1 MTDLERAT
9 EALTRVGVAAQRL
22 GIDTQWLQAATK
34 HLGDAPA
41 RYLRTWLDTETPGL
55 ALRCES
61 SVALARRPGGVRFVE
76 VDSDGRVYELAVGT
90 RRFADDRALI
100 ELVPAPALDGIERI
114 LDLIGRGRCDALG
127 RIDKPLDS
135 PRPASAARESL
146 WTVSLVEVAGEDLPM
161 SAAKLGAHAHRLGV
175 PPPHTALLQQVHVAL
190 GGKGY
195 TVTFTCDR
203 TGVGRNITLEYQ
215 DIAWKHVIGLTDAVR
230 PGTSSAK
237 QLGTFAGAMNAGD
250 SASGVAI
257 TYRAGKPAQV
267 RVAIDRIQT
276 SETD

>member
-1 MTDLERAT
+1 VTDLERAT

-22 GIDTQWLQAATK
+22 GIDTQWLQVATK
-34 HLGDAPA
+34 HLGNAPA

-61 SVALARRPGGVRFVE
+61 AVAIARRPGGVRFVE

-90 RRFADDRALI
+90 RRFAEDRALI
-100 ELVPAPALDGIERI
+100 EHVPAPAIDGIERI
-114 LDLIGRGRCDALG
+114 LDLLGRGRCDALG
-127 RIDKPLDS
+127 RMDS
-135 PRPASAARESL
+135 PRPSPAARESM
-146 WTVSLVEVAGEDLPM
+146 WTVSLVEVAGEDLPL

-175 PPPHTALLQQVHVAL
+175 PPPHTALLQQAHVAL

-203 TGVGRNITLEYQ
+203 TGVGRNVTLEYH
-215 DIAWKHVIGLTDAVR
+215 DIAWTHVIGLTDALR

-237 QLGTFAGAMNAGD
+237 QLGTFAGAMDAGD
-250 SASGVAI
+250 SASGLAI

-276 SETD
+276 TETD